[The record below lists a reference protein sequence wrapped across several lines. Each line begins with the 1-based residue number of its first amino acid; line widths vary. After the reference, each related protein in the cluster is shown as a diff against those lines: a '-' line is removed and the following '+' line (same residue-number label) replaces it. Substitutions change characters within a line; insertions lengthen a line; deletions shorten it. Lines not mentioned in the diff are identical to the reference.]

1 MTTLADQL
9 AHSKAI
15 FEICEGLD
23 QLRKDLDGFVM
34 GASFTCGSA
43 FVCNPPVLDTDLDA
57 VVAVEG
63 NSCAIWDTLKPLGYT
78 NCSKSGE
85 NYPGDDHCIVR
96 KGRMNFI
103 IVTTPTRYEQWKKAT
118 DICKALNLT
127 DKADRVVVYQIIRDE
142 I

>member
-9 AHSKAI
+9 AHSSAI
-15 FEICEGLD
+15 FEICEGIA

-34 GASFTCGSA
+34 GGSFTCGSA

-57 VVAVEG
+57 VVAVAG
-63 NSCAIWDTLKPLGYT
+63 DPYAIWAALAPLGYT
-78 NCSKSGE
+78 NCSNVGE
-85 NYPGDDHCIVR
+85 NYPEGDHCIVR

-127 DKADRVVVYQIIRDE
+127 DKADRVVVYQIMRGE
-142 I
+142 L

>member
-15 FEICEGLD
+15 FEICEGLA

-34 GASFTCGSA
+34 GGSFTCGSA

-57 VVAVEG
+57 VVAVTG
-63 NSCAIWDTLKPLGYT
+63 YPCAIWAALEPLGYT
-78 NCSKSGE
+78 NCSKVGE
-85 NYPGDDHCIVR
+85 NYPEDDHCIVR

-127 DKADRVVVYQIIRDE
+127 DKADRVVVYQIMRGE
-142 I
+142 L

>member
-1 MTTLADQL
+1 MTTIADQL

-15 FEICEGLD
+15 FEICEGLA
-23 QLRKDLDGFVM
+23 QLRRDLGDYQM
-34 GASFTCGSA
+34 GGSFTCGSA

-57 VVAVEG
+57 VAYVSG
-63 NSCAIWDTLKPLGYT
+63 DPWFIWRVLEPLGYT
-78 NCSKSGE
+78 NCAKNDES
-85 NYPGDDHCIVR
+85 YPEGDHCIVR

-103 IVTTPTRYEQWKKAT
+103 IVTTKTRFEQWRKAT

-127 DKADRVVVYQIIRDE
+127 DKADRVVVYQIMRGE